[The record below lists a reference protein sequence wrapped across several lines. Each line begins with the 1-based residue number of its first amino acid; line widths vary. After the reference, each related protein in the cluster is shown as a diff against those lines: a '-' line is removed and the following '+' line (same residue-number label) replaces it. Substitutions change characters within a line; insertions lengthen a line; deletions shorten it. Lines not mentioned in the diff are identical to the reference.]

1 MFHFYV
7 GFWHMPCRG
16 RKIVGFSESID
27 KQMRFFQLMWAL
39 ALAFFLSACGGS
51 SGFPPV
57 ITGVK
62 VQSIQYGQTATIYL
76 GGNDLRSSLIV
87 DSEGA
92 CLNPTFGSASS
103 TSMLVLNCTVSK
115 TGNFVLTIKSAEGQ
129 VLNTTSISVPKPQVM
144 LITSLGTV
152 TLELEPEVA
161 PISVNNFL
169 SYVGKSYYSNTL
181 FHRVIPGF
189 VVQGG
194 GYTTGLVKK
203 TGQLSPIVLESNKGL
218 LNVRGSLAMARTN
231 VFNSATSEF
240 FVNLV
245 DNTFLD
251 FRNVANP
258 GYAVFGR
265 VLQGMDVVDL
275 IGTKPTGV
283 LNGFSDV
290 PLEEVLVNLAVQVK

>member
-1 MFHFYV
+1 MVHFYV

-39 ALAFFLSACGGS
+39 ALALFLCACGGS
-51 SGFPPV
+51 SVFPPV

-76 GGNDLRSSLIV
+76 GGNDLRSSLLV
-87 DSEGA
+87 ESEGA

-144 LITSLGTV
+144 LITSLGTM
-152 TLELEPEVA
+152 TLELEPEIA

-240 FVNLV
+240 FVNVV

-251 FRNVANP
+251 YRNAANP

-275 IGTKPTGV
+275 IATKPTGV

-290 PLEEVLVNLAVQVK
+290 PLEEVFVNLAVQVK

>member
-1 MFHFYV
+1 
-7 GFWHMPCRG
+7 
-16 RKIVGFSESID
+16 
-27 KQMRFFQLMWAL
+27 MRFFQLLWAL

-51 SGFPPV
+51 SDFPPV

-87 DSEGA
+87 ESEGA

-152 TLELEPEVA
+152 TLELESEVA

-181 FHRVIPGF
+181 FHRVIPSF

-194 GYTTGLVKK
+194 GYTTGLVK
-203 TGQLSPIVLESNKGL
+203 
-218 LNVRGSLAMARTN
+218 R
-231 VFNSATSEF
+231 
-240 FVNLV
+240 
-245 DNTFLD
+245 LD
-251 FRNVANP
+251 
-258 GYAVFGR
+258 
-265 VLQGMDVVDL
+265 
-275 IGTKPTGV
+275 
-283 LNGFSDV
+283 S
-290 PLEEVLVNLAVQVK
+290 